1 MCAAQLRQLQR
12 FTALLALCS
21 ATARFAAA
29 QPIAPLAP
37 VAPPTSQLTLSL
49 HYEVDAALEGCPSE
63 AEFRRS
69 VTEQLGYDPFREAAP
84 HHVVAELHEDA
95 GLAGSVV
102 WTDANGRQEGERQFA
117 TPNRDCLELAKAVSF
132 SVAVQ
137 VQLLNGSSAAAP
149 ATPATAPE
157 RQPPASVAAARSMP
171 RQPDRPKHPPD
182 FLSIGLGPT
191 VDFGGAPAPQAG
203 ARLFAA
209 ARAGALS
216 LELGALGTLPVRKT
230 LPDGSGF
237 SIRSFGLSLSPC
249 AQHGKFALCAVGRVA
264 RLGAQGFGVD
274 DARAPATFT
283 AQAGLRLGFQ
293 QGLSERWLLGAHTD
307 GLVLLTPGTVY
318 LNAIPV
324 WTTPRLA
331 LSLGIDLSLIFK

>member
-12 FTALLALCS
+12 VTAALALCS
-21 ATARFAAA
+21 AMARFAAA
-29 QPIAPLAP
+29 QPVAPLAP
-37 VAPPTSQLTLSL
+37 VASPAPQLTLSL

-69 VTEQLGYDPFREAAP
+69 VIEQLGYDPFRDAAP
-84 HHVVAELHEDA
+84 HHVLAELHEDS

-102 WTDANGRQEGERQFA
+102 WTDSSGRQEGERQFA
-117 TPNRDCLELAKAVSF
+117 TPSRDCAELAKAVSF

-137 VQLLNGSSAAAP
+137 VQLLNGSSAADSARP
-149 ATPATAPE
+149 VTARE
-157 RQPPASVAAARSMP
+157 RQPPVPLAAARSVP
-171 RQPDRPKHPPD
+171 SQPDRPRLPPD
-182 FLSIGLGPT
+182 FLSVGLGPT

-203 ARLFAA
+203 ARLFVA

-216 LELGALGTLPVRKT
+216 LELAALGTLPVRKT

-249 AQHGKFALCAVGRVA
+249 GQRGNFALCAVGRVA

-283 AQAGLRLGFQ
+283 AQAALRLGFQ
-293 QGLSERWLLGAHTD
+293 QGLTERWLLGAHTD

-318 LNAIPV
+318 LNAVPV
-324 WTTPRLA
+324 WSTPRLA